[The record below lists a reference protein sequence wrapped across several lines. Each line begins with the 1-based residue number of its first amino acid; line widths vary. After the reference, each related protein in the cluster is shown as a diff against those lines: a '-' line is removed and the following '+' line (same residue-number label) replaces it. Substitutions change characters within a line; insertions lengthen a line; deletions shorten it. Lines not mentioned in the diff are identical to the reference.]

1 MLIRNATREDIPAAG
16 AVAAEAYIDDEQDAF
31 MFPGRIKYPERYL
44 KTKESIVRH
53 GMEDPTATVIVVVLE
68 EGDEGWSGKP
78 DIVGFCIWFREDGDK
93 SSEKTEEVEKKA
105 LLSRIKSIITDSEI
119 YQYTSDLLDPLV
131 SAQNASIMART
142 CRLPSSN
149 NYFRPRIDN
158 LPQYGIM
165 DIAVDPGFQGRGI
178 AGMLV
183 EWGINKAKEEGI
195 PIELSATPAGSG
207 LYAKLGFEK
216 SEQRTAPKDADAIFQ
231 ELWDAALEKARES
244 EEDRH
249 VSEIIDTFTAKAIGD
264 SGNEPLG
271 ARELATVIKDEMEH
285 EINSQYHDGNTPRFV
300 KKVISALTKFAVLG
314 DVAVSVD
321 PVHAALP
328 WVAVRL
334 VLMARIPCAHSSV
347 SLTFAQTITAGS
359 ELREK
364 LLGGLARVT
373 SLFLQCNMYQRIYM
387 NSDPATAALPE
398 DVLNHLKT
406 AIVEAYSSS
415 LRFLGFAVYQ
425 QRQNTRF
432 AKAPFQ
438 LGDAA
443 NYLGDMDQAGGQL
456 NQAGDV
462 CEKLCSFQ
470 GRATT
475 QDVLQLVSDVR
486 KTLQE
491 PPKIIYHVYQEGL
504 LSKLPT
510 AGAAFDH
517 FDNQADVAC
526 HPNTRVELL
535 KTIYE
540 WTHEPQSPRVFWL
553 QGLAGTGK
561 STISHTVARELKG
574 DALGA
579 SFFFKR
585 GDGDRDNAR
594 HLFTTIAYQLA
605 RKLPLLCK
613 HICDAIENEP
623 RMVEGY
629 LSVQFQGL
637 ILGPLKKLQDEGFTR
652 TLLVVIDALDECE
665 QETHREAIID
675 LLTKS
680 QLRNLKVFIT
690 SRPEFDIRNRFSYA
704 NGTYR
709 DLVLHR
715 VDEHVVE
722 HDIRVVLEYHM
733 SKFRR
738 EYNQVSGKDSHLADD
753 WPGNKRLQKLV
764 KMCTPLFIS
773 VATFLR
779 LLRLWPEG
787 PDTIVNFFLENPATS
802 TSEYGKLYYP
812 VLSRMMELV
821 PIFYRDKFR
830 ATFKQVIGSVILLA
844 SPLGASPLSRLL
856 KISIQEVDGQLRYL
870 RSVLDLPDE
879 NSPMSPI
886 RLFHLSFRDFLVHET
901 DAGEFQVDEAKAH
914 QRLATHCLDVLSET
928 LKADVYGLVSP
939 GKDRSSIKKTTLLK
953 RLPSEAQYASIS
965 WVYHVKE
972 SECMIKDGSPAHQ
985 FMLKYFL
992 NWLESLSLM
1001 HKLSEASRLIDDLQQ
1016 ATDVE
1021 DGIKMSR
1028 FLKDAR
1034 RFVFASRAMVDRTP
1048 LQLYMSALVFAPEA
1062 SLVRQ
1067 TFESKIPQW
1076 LVQLPLVESDWSACL
1091 HEFGAGRE
1099 TTHCVTFLANGRV
1112 AMTNATN
1119 INIIDPKNGTYIH
1132 TLYHNRGRVLALAVS
1147 PDGRLASASS
1157 EGTVRIWDPKN
1168 SECLGTY
1175 LVPDTTDISSMA
1187 FSASGHYLSVV
1198 TKEHKGRLIDS
1209 HTCDMVLVY
1218 ACNLRRNS
1226 VGDPAVKSER
1236 FSNDGKWLALS
1247 RNRTIK
1253 LFEWET
1259 ARDTKWRYLTS
1270 PQRAISKMDFS
1281 ADGNV
1286 LYSASYE
1293 NTVVLWDTATGQCL
1307 RTIECPCTAITA
1319 VVCSR
1324 DRVAVG
1330 STRGNVAILNLD
1342 EGSQTQILP
1351 GHESATGSLA
1361 FSPDGELLA
1370 SFANGSSAKI
1380 WDLTVPTSET
1390 GEGHIEPV
1398 REIAFASNFKLAVS
1412 SDLVRKITIW
1422 DVRQGTRKEK
1432 LTFNGLTAMATAE
1445 RASLLGVGLRGQVQ
1459 IIDLDTMSTTH
1470 TLATS
1475 FDWVRSL
1482 SFTPDGRRLAAAS
1495 SPREG
1500 LETQSAVQIWDMKD
1514 PDAGHVGILPID
1526 GTGKVDSVA
1535 LSPDGER
1542 VLFVKEN
1549 IEIVTTNISTDE
1561 CWTTDFRDVS
1571 VAGFSSDGRHVIA
1584 GRRRWAGKIWDSK
1597 TGQFLRE
1604 WSDLGFLTHDCCK
1617 FQPSFFRVEAALSE
1631 PASSLFP
1638 RGEDHMSRYHV
1649 SQDGRWLVRD
1659 GEKVLWLPLE
1669 YAASCAAT
1677 KGSMIV
1683 IGSRRGR
1690 VIVIGLE

>member
-16 AVAAEAYIDDEQDAF
+16 AVAAAAYIDDEQDAF

-78 DIVGFCIWFREDGDK
+78 DIVGFCIWFREDGDEK
-93 SSEKTEEVEKKA
+93 SEKTAEVEKKA
-105 LLSRIKSIITDSEI
+105 LLSRIKSFICDSEI

-165 DIAVDPGFQGRGI
+165 DIAVDPAFQGHGI
-178 AGMLV
+178 ARMLV
-183 EWGINKAKEEGI
+183 EWGINKAKEEGV

-207 LYAKLGFEK
+207 LIVESPQKTPSPSSQSNQSTRLTVPSQVAPNACNSATPSFINVHVPSTATLPPSVIAKAPSTTSINK
-216 SEQRTAPKDADAIFQ
+216 RRSEQLMAPKDVKDADTIFQ

-249 VSEIIDTFTAKAIGD
+249 VSEIIDIFTAKAIGD
-264 SGNEPLG
+264 PGSESLG
-271 ARELATVIKDEMEH
+271 ARELATVIKNEMEH
-285 EINSQYHDGNTPRFV
+285 EINSQHHDGNTSRFV
-300 KKVISALTKFAVLG
+300 KKVISTLTKFAVLG

-334 VLMARIPCAHSSV
+334 VLMTV
-347 SLTFAQTITAGS
+347 TAGS

-387 NSDPATAALPE
+387 DSDLATAALLE
-398 DVLNHLKT
+398 DALDHLKT

-425 QRQNTRF
+425 QRQNARF
-432 AKAPFQ
+432 IKAPFQ

-470 GRATT
+470 DRAAT

-491 PPKIIYHVYQEGL
+491 PPKIVYHMYQEGL

-540 WTHEPQSPRVFWL
+540 WTHDHQSPRVFWL

-561 STISHTVARELKG
+561 STISHTVARDLKG

-585 GDGDRDNAR
+585 GDGERDNAR

-613 HICDAIENEP
+613 HICDAIENDP
-623 RMVEGY
+623 QMVEGH

-637 ILGPLKKLQDEGFTR
+637 ILGPLKRLQDQGFTR

-753 WPGNKRLQKLV
+753 WPGDKRLQKLV

-787 PDTIVNFFLENPATS
+787 PDTVVNFFLENPATS

-830 ATFKQVIGSVILLA
+830 ATFKQVIGSVILLT
-844 SPLGASPLSRLL
+844 
-856 KISIQEVDGQLRYL
+856 
-870 RSVLDLPDE
+870 
-879 NSPMSPI
+879 N
-886 RLFHLSFRDFLVHET
+886 
-901 DAGEFQVDEAKAH
+901 
-914 QRLATHCLDVLSET
+914 VLSET
-928 LKADVYGLVSP
+928 LKADIYGLVSP
-939 GKDRSSIKKTTLLK
+939 GKERFSIRQSTLLK
-953 RLPSEAQYASIS
+953 FLPPEAQYASIS
-965 WVYHVKE
+965 WVHHVKA
-972 SECMIKDGSPAHQ
+972 SERMIRDGSPVHQ
-985 FMLKYFL
+985 FMLRYFL

-1001 HKLSEASRLIDDLQQ
+1001 NKLSEASRLIDDLQQ
-1016 ATDVE
+1016 VTDVE
-1021 DGIKMSR
+1021 DGINMSR

-1034 RFVFASRAMVDRTP
+1034 R
-1048 LQLYMSALVFAPEA
+1048 
-1062 SLVRQ
+1062 
-1067 TFESKIPQW
+1067 
-1076 LVQLPLVESDWSACL
+1076 
-1091 HEFGAGRE
+1091 
-1099 TTHCVTFLANGRV
+1099 
-1112 AMTNATN
+1112 
-1119 INIIDPKNGTYIH
+1119 
-1132 TLYHNRGRVLALAVS
+1132 
-1147 PDGRLASASS
+1147 
-1157 EGTVRIWDPKN
+1157 
-1168 SECLGTY
+1168 
-1175 LVPDTTDISSMA
+1175 
-1187 FSASGHYLSVV
+1187 
-1198 TKEHKGRLIDS
+1198 
-1209 HTCDMVLVY
+1209 
-1218 ACNLRRNS
+1218 
-1226 VGDPAVKSER
+1226 
-1236 FSNDGKWLALS
+1236 
-1247 RNRTIK
+1247 TIK
-1253 LFEWET
+1253 LFEWEP

-1270 PQRAISKMDFS
+1270 PRRAISTMDFS

-1307 RTIECPCTAITA
+1307 RTIECPYTAMTA
-1319 VVCSR
+1319 VACSR

-1330 STRGNVAILNLD
+1330 SIRGNVAILNLD
-1342 EGSQTQILP
+1342 ESSETQILP
-1351 GHESATGSLA
+1351 GHEKATGSLA
-1361 FSPDGELLA
+1361 FSSDGALLA
-1370 SFANGSSAKI
+1370 SFAKASSAKI
-1380 WDLTVPTSET
+1380 WDLTVTTSET
-1390 GEGHIEPV
+1390 GEDHMEPV
-1398 REIAFASNFKLAVS
+1398 REIAFASNFKLVVS
-1412 SDLVRKITIW
+1412 SDLERKITIW
-1422 DVRQGTRKEK
+1422 DVRQGTLKEQ

-1445 RASLLGVGLRGQVQ
+1445 RISLLGVGLRGQVQ
-1459 IIDLDTMSTTH
+1459 ILDLDTMSTTH

-1475 FDWVRSL
+1475 FNRVRCL
-1482 SFTPDGRRLAAAS
+1482 SFTPDGGRLAAAS

-1500 LETQSAVQIWDMKD
+1500 FETRSAVQIWDMKD

-1526 GTGKVDSVA
+1526 GTRQVDSVA

-1549 IEIVTTNISTDE
+1549 IEIVTTNLSTDE
-1561 CWTTDFRDVS
+1561 CWTRDFRDVS

-1584 GRRRWAGKIWDSK
+1584 GHRRWAGKIWDSK

-1631 PASSLFP
+1631 PASSSSSP
-1638 RGEDHMSRYHV
+1638 RSKDYMR
-1649 SQDGRWLVRD
+1649 
-1659 GEKVLWLPLE
+1659 
-1669 YAASCAAT
+1669 
-1677 KGSMIV
+1677 
-1683 IGSRRGR
+1683 
-1690 VIVIGLE
+1690 